1 MIINLSEPHNEGN
14 KMEEH
19 RVNIGTLIADKIK
32 VRYAEITEKTMGSQN
47 MVVDAFYPTYVRNSL
62 TGNVVGPDS
71 LPVLSKKCS
80 AISPFIANELNVYNI
95 KIDDLTKMLGYT
107 KINLKAM
114 LETIKEK
121 KINLCLVG
129 LGGTG
134 MNFMH
139 WAEEIAN
146 YTNSINIFER
156 IMIYDEDI
164 VDLTNIFRFPQI
176 LNPDTAYFY
185 KSVKKIHAIP
195 NRSILCTALIKH
207 EYYIKE
213 NDLINYGDRS
223 ASEFAKNNVFYGA
236 PDIATR
242 ELFSSIPEARFISGT
257 HGDNDCQL
265 YIKPVQDS
273 ELQVESY
280 GMINLSVFF
289 MNQLKMTIEFLALL
303 ASDEDLTTS
312 KLIMEYSFA
321 NEYTEKKILKAGLN
335 RTYNFPI
342 QKESIIDQEV
352 NIESSEPQAAPETSD
367 DSIEENLDSVAIP
380 MPVYPMPP
388 QPPLPPLR
396 DNTVATTST
405 ANTISSAIPA
415 LFEMAESLQPSVTA
429 TDMHDTIRTL
439 YRTALDWTDAQA
451 NMISEQ
457 QFRTEEQ
464 FRAEYVSAFEPAV
477 EQTSYAY
484 PPNAQHI
491 LDSLISTVEPEV
503 EQASVLEE
511 IAEPPVPR
519 RRTRRTPAQ
528 MAEARREEEI
538 LRRAA
543 EAPQDEPEDM
553 PWDLYT
559 SAQ

>member
-1 MIINLSEPHNEGN
+1 
-14 KMEEH
+14 MEEH

-107 KINLKAM
+107 RINLKTM

-156 IMIYDEDI
+156 IMIFDEDI

-185 KSVKKIHAIP
+185 KSVKKVHAIP
-195 NRSILCTALIKH
+195 NRSILCTTLVKNQ
-207 EYYIKE
+207 YYIRKA
-213 NDLINYGDRS
+213 DLIHDNQSLPG
-223 ASEFAKNNVFYGA
+223 FAKDHVFYGA

-242 ELFSSIPEARFISGT
+242 ELFSSIPEIRFVSGT

-303 ASDEDLTTS
+303 ASGEDLTAS

-352 NIESSEPQAAPETSD
+352 NIESSEPQATPEMSD
-367 DSIEENLDSVAIP
+367 DSTGENLDSVAIP
-380 MPVYPMPP
+380 MPAYVSPP
-388 QPPLPPLR
+388 PFLGNP
-396 DNTVATTST
+396 NAATNAANFVNVTV
-405 ANTISSAIPA
+405 PA
-415 LFEMAESLQPSVTA
+415 LFEMAESLQPPLPPPA
-429 TDMHDTIRTL
+429 
-439 YRTALDWTDAQA
+439 WTDNQTDVMA
-451 NMISEQ
+451 
-457 QFRTEEQ
+457 EEQ
-464 FRAEYVSAFEPAV
+464 FRPEYISTALDRL
-477 EQTSYAY
+477 QGTSYT
-484 PPNAQHI
+484 PLPTPI
-491 LDSLISTVEPEV
+491 DVLDSLASTIESEI
-503 EQASVLEE
+503 EQTSVLEE
-511 IAEPPVPR
+511 IAEPPVAR

-538 LRRAA
+538 RRRAA
-543 EAPQDEPEDM
+543 EAIQEEEEEEEEDEDETEAFLPLE
-553 PWDLYT
+553 
-559 SAQ
+559 S